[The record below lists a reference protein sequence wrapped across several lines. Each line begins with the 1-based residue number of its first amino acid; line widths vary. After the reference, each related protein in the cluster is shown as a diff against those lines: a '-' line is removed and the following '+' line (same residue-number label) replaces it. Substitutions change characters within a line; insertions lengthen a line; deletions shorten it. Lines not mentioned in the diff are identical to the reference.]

1 MKQLDQPQVNTLFNL
16 HERGLLSGKTMLE
29 EFGVDADKELRQRAE
44 ETEQYA
50 KPLSGCSKRERDEV
64 DILSNR
70 IEQARRNVEA
80 LTKLISLL
88 GNDRIDISNTCDWS
102 EVKKATDASIKVM
115 SEVNKL

>member
-1 MKQLDQPQVNTLFNL
+1 MKQFDQVQVNILFNL

-29 EFGVDADKELRQRAE
+29 ELGLEADKELKQRAE
-44 ETEQYA
+44 ETKEWA

-102 EVKKATDASIKVM
+102 AVRKATDASIKVM
-115 SEVNKL
+115 SEVDKL